1 MRCRLSHREMVSLF
15 GITHRTCTKPGAMR
29 IPSGWRVLIVGY
41 SEVGQRPVAAEGTVV
56 VEYDV
61 PRESRGSR
69 IRIECCRYLKS
80 PCVRVDA
87 VFERDGCQLDVRKH
101 KVLAAVAEDDHC

>member
-1 MRCRLSHREMVSLF
+1 VRIAPVASMCSAKPVANESLASTLPWVLLRCDAVAERKVAGRF
-15 GITHRTCTKPGAMR
+15 GITHRTWTKPGAMR
-29 IPSGWRVLIVGY
+29 IPSECHVLIVSE

-69 IRIECCRYLKS
+69 IRI
-80 PCVRVDA
+80 
-87 VFERDGCQLDVRKH
+87 
-101 KVLAAVAEDDHC
+101 